1 MSLGFLC
8 SSYAWGVWDVSPL
21 PITGHLI
28 PVSANLR
35 AEGHVSHQ
43 GAVPDANLKIN
54 M

>member
-21 PITGHLI
+21 PITGCLI